1 MRSVSEPG
9 DKLTRAYRDLSREE
23 PTPALDR
30 AILAASQRALRRP
43 SLARRWAAPVS
54 IAAMLVLAIGVTLE
68 MQHEQPGIETSAP
81 QRGAIPPRAVEP
93 QPAPL
98 PQAQAPVTPEPQP
111 KLKRE
116 PVAPPPATAPRAKR
130 EAIAPPREA
139 IAPAREASPRIEAAP
154 ERIAPA
160 TPPMQAPAA
169 AAGAAAAPAPAAAD
183 MQAPAASNVARPQAL
198 RAAPAVAKELRAQS
212 EEERELERIA
222 TLRAQG
228 RDTEADKALQEF
240 RRAHPDYRIPDTI
253 WERVKPR

>member
-1 MRSVSEPG
+1 MRSVSESG

-81 QRGAIPPRAVEP
+81 QGGAIPPRAVEP

-169 AAGAAAAPAPAAAD
+169 
-183 MQAPAASNVARPQAL
+183 SNVARPQAL

>member
-9 DKLTRAYRDLSREE
+9 DKLTRAYRDLAREE
-23 PTPALDR
+23 PPPALDR
-30 AILAASQRALRRP
+30 AILAASQRALHRP

-98 PQAQAPVTPEPQP
+98 PQAQAPVTPEPEV

-116 PVAPPPATAPRAKR
+116 PVAPPAKAPRAKR

-139 IAPAREASPRIEAAP
+139 IAPPREVSPRIEAAP
-154 ERIAPA
+154 ATIAPA
-160 TPPMQAPAA
+160 APPMQAPAA
-169 AAGAAAAPAPAAAD
+169 AAGGAAAPPPA
-183 MQAPAASNVARPQAL
+183 R
-198 RAAPAVAKELRAQS
+198 
-212 EEERELERIA
+212 
-222 TLRAQG
+222 
-228 RDTEADKALQEF
+228 
-240 RRAHPDYRIPDTI
+240 
-253 WERVKPR
+253 